1 MISTTSLRSRG
12 SEWKQTYFWTMK
24 KNKGMLFLLTALMF
38 VSLPVSCMISL
49 SNWKNSASGESL
61 SVQTL
66 ANDFT
71 HLFNTLL
78 SLTTVPLILLFA
90 LILCVTLFG
99 YMQKKRSVDLFHSL
113 PVGRAPLLLG
123 RWCTGLTVLFAPL
136 LICFVALGII
146 AQAYGIA
153 GTFAGLA
160 PKFLWVLLMGT
171 SAFTFSVLM
180 AVCSGTTFDTMISI
194 VGVNIGYPLF
204 ILCIFNY
211 IQVILPG
218 VHIDLGDNLTIV
230 TLLAPFAAPF
240 LPFMESDMTTSS
252 LYPTFYLVWWILLTV
267 LMLVGSV
274 RLYQRRKSESAEDTF
289 AFRIPKM
296 VIRFL
301 ITAVGGFGLGLLMD
315 PNGGIL
321 FYLGVFIGSILAH
334 VVVEALYSRG
344 FRNMKKSMAW
354 YGIYAAFFF
363 AFYGILATGFFGYD
377 TRMPNADDVAS
388 VVIQSGYNSEVSGF
402 GCQEVYSQ
410 SGQSIAQIAP
420 VLTKPADIQKAV
432 SVHKDIVDLY
442 RKEGYPYRLKGNCG
456 CETTFT
462 YHLKNGKTFQRIY
475 KYYDFQAQ
483 PEHTSRMKSIIKKI
497 ADLTDY
503 KSGRDAIFYV
513 DPEDVASMTFQLPAD
528 EKTGQTTAITDETEK
543 EELFSALKQ
552 DFSENKI
559 NYSSE
564 EENNLLVEFKL
575 TFRDQIPVK
584 DSRLK
589 ILVGGYKGKINLYEG
604 SYSIYDTNS
613 SAYRILKKWEEKNQA
628 R

>member
-1 MISTTSLRSRG
+1 
-12 SEWKQTYFWTMK
+12 MK

-49 SNWKNSASGESL
+49 SNGRNSASSGSSSEEALSNHFASL
-61 SVQTL
+61 L
-66 ANDFT
+66 NM
-71 HLFNTLL
+71 LL
-78 SLTTVPLILLFA
+78 PLTTVPLVLLFA

-171 SAFTFSVLM
+171 AAFTFSMLM
-180 AVCSGTTFDTMISI
+180 AVCSGTIFDTMISI

-204 ILCIFNY
+204 ILCIFSY
-211 IQVILPG
+211 IQGILPG
-218 VHIDLGDNLTIV
+218 AHIDWGDSLTVV

-240 LPFMESDMTTSS
+240 LPFMESDMTTSP

-289 AFRIPKM
+289 AFRIPKT

-315 PNGGIL
+315 SNGGIL
-321 FYLGVFIGSILAH
+321 FYLGVFIGSVLAH

-354 YGIYAAFFF
+354 YGMYAAFFVV
-363 AFYGILATGFFGYD
+363 FYGILATGFFGYD
-377 TRMPNADDVAS
+377 TRVPNTDEVAS
-388 VVIQSGYNSEVSGF
+388 VAVQTGYDSKVSGP
-402 GCQEVYSQ
+402 GCQRVCSQ
-410 SGQSIAQIAP
+410 NGQPIAQIEP
-420 VLTKPADIQKAV
+420 VFTKPADIQKV
-432 SVHKDIVDLY
+432 ISVHKDIVDLY
-442 RKEGYPYRLKGNCG
+442 REEGYPYRPKGYCG
-456 CETTFT
+456 FGTTLT
-462 YHLKNGKTFQRIY
+462 YHLKNGRTFQRMY
-475 KYYDFQAQ
+475 TCYDLQAR
-483 PEHTSRMKSIIKKI
+483 PDYILEMENIIKKI
-497 ADLTDY
+497 SDLPDY

-513 DPEDVASMTFQLPAD
+513 DPKDIASMTFQLPAD
-528 EKTGQTTAITDETEK
+528 EKTGQATAITDETEK

-559 NYSSE
+559 NYSSDE
-564 EENNLLVEFKL
+564 EHNLLVTFTL
-575 TFRDQIPVK
+575 TFQDQIPVK

-589 ILVGGYKGKINLYEG
+589 ILVGGYKGKISLPDS

-613 SAYRILKKWEEKNQA
+613 SAYRVLQKWEGMEQA